1 MEARY
6 DFSDYEE
13 AYYRR
18 KVMDCVR
25 IGTYLLKRLRHDSK
39 AEELIKELATID
51 FRWDLPERELD
62 RITEVL
68 QDVRI
73 WLMVNVTSL

>member
-13 AYYRR
+13 AYCRR
-18 KVMDCVR
+18 RVNDCVR
-25 IGTYLLKRLRHDSK
+25 IGTYLLKRLRHDKK
-39 AEELIKELATID
+39 AEELIRELATID
-51 FRWDLPERELD
+51 FSWDLPESELD
-62 RITEVL
+62 RITKVL